1 MVGSASADNTVAHAL
16 ARGLRAAGVERVYG
30 LPGEDHLR
38 LLDALEDAGM
48 TYVGARD
55 ESSAAIMAAT
65 EAQATGVPGVVL
77 VTIAPGLTNA
87 VNGIAY
93 AHLDN
98 IPLVVITGQHNP
110 ERSPLMVRQL
120 LDNHRLVDSLT
131 RWTTTAGTRI
141 HQVLAKVLD
150 TALAPPGGPVLL
162 ELRDDVAAQA
172 PTDRAADWP
181 TLQTGG
187 RTIRVGGETRLRA
200 AAAAGQLADPL
211 GDVLRLVEQAT
222 RPAIVIGGGCPADAL
237 SAQAIA
243 AGAAALRAPVFASPS
258 ALGMLGD
265 ADPWLAGTFMNGN
278 LEAEILGRCDV
289 LLTLGLDARDFFNGS
304 WRYQAP
310 VVALNTL
317 PDSQRYAPAQFQL
330 LGEPAAVL
338 GALSAGQGASEWRPA
353 DVTTYRCHLE
363 QPFRLSDGA
372 FTIAAALRCARSILP
387 PETRVA
393 IDAGFGKPL
402 ASYLWT
408 APAPNMY
415 FTAHGLSTMGY
426 ALPAANAL
434 QLAYPRQPVVAFM
447 GDGSLLMRA
456 AEISVAAQHGIAPIY
471 VAWMDGALA
480 QIEVKQLRQDLRPV
494 GARLPDSSCAKIADA
509 FGGVGSDVHTLE
521 EFGRALQAGLE
532 SRLPTLI
539 GARVDQ
545 RWRAE
550 WYELMRG

>member
-1 MVGSASADNTVAHAL
+1 MVGSASAHNSVAHAL

-38 LLDALEDAGM
+38 LLDALEEAGM

-87 VNGIAY
+87 INGIAY
-93 AHLDN
+93 AHLDH
-98 IPLVVITGQHNP
+98 IPLVIITGQHSP
-110 ERSPLMVRQL
+110 ERSPLVVRQL
-120 LDNHRLVDSLT
+120 FDNHRLVDGLT

-172 PTDRAADWP
+172 ATDSAADWP

-187 RTIRVGGETRLRA
+187 RTIRAGGGVAGAGA
-200 AAAAGQLADPL
+200 AAARSDNRLA
-211 GDVLRLVEQAT
+211 DVLRLVQQAR
-222 RPAIVIGGGCPADAL
+222 RPAIVVGGGCPSDAV

-243 AGAAALRAPVFASPS
+243 ADASALRAPVFASPS
-258 ALGMLGD
+258 ALGILDD

-289 LLTLGLDARDFFNGS
+289 LLTLGLDAKDFFNGS
-304 WRYQAP
+304 WRYQVP
-310 VVALNTL
+310 VVALNML

-338 GALSAGQGASEWRPA
+338 AALSTGQGASQWRPA
-353 DVTTYRCHLE
+353 DVTAYRCHLE
-363 QPFRLSDGA
+363 QRFRLADGS

-387 PETRVA
+387 LDSRVA

-402 ASYLWT
+402 ASYLWS

-415 FTAHGLSTMGY
+415 FTAHGLSTMG
-426 ALPAANAL
+426 
-434 QLAYPRQPVVAFM
+434 
-447 GDGSLLMRA
+447 
-456 AEISVAAQHGIAPIY
+456 
-471 VAWMDGALA
+471 
-480 QIEVKQLRQDLRPV
+480 
-494 GARLPDSSCAKIADA
+494 
-509 FGGVGSDVHTLE
+509 
-521 EFGRALQAGLE
+521 
-532 SRLPTLI
+532 
-539 GARVDQ
+539 
-545 RWRAE
+545 
-550 WYELMRG
+550 